1 MFSWGKDRGQWYEI
15 RLHSWN
21 YFEVDLYAVNNIC
34 GQMESLQS
42 VKSQMR

>member
-1 MFSWGKDRGQWYEI
+1 MFSGGKGRDQWHEI

-34 GQMESLQS
+34 GQVESPQRA
-42 VKSQMR
+42 KSQMR